1 MHVFVTVVVRRVD
14 GTCLS
19 TVLFGG
25 PVVALSQ
32 TADPN
37 DDWWRWWRRRFGRLR
52 PRLPSG
58 LHGRPAAERHHRPNR
73 DGTPYTLPL
82 PSAIPSGCFPT
93 QPPVDLVAMMRET
106 AIVECPPREPPELPG
121 GAFSLN
127 SVTTFVFVKVTD
139 PIGLLAS
146 INAAVETSTC
156 ADTEIDNERCRLRVC
171 AWGGA
176 DSCHFS
182 VRLYMQTTPHGT
194 VFLAEFQRRSG
205 DAFVFWRI
213 LRRSLDALLA
223 AGFMVQ
229 PKSSWGAEAEP
240 FERAEEELRQAS
252 ARAMLM
258 KDVRPVVRMVKAVYE
273 DVRVEGCKMASS
285 VASSTKN
292 SVEGI
297 TSCIRAG
304 LVHAIVRVMETKCGV
319 ESLTAA
325 TMAFDEWVSTDVG
338 LREFRA
344 NGAASLI
351 NRAEAALKAR
361 VKVSDK
367 DTDYTARQLKR
378 MSESALTRLEG
389 TGGGGFLLRRM

>member
-1 MHVFVTVVVRRVD
+1 MT
-14 GTCLS
+14 T
-19 TVLFGG
+19 GG
-25 PVVALSQ
+25 AGGGGGGGGRSADFARDFPPAFVVA
-32 TADPN
+32 A
-37 DDWWRWWRRRFGRLR
+37 
-52 PRLPSG
+52 PSKG
-58 LHGRPAAERHHRPNR
+58 IIVRNR
-73 DGTPYTLPL
+73 DGTPYTLPP

-93 QPPVDLVAMMRET
+93 QPPVDIVAMMRET

-127 SVTTFVFVKVTD
+127 SVTTLVFVKVTD

-146 INAAVETSTC
+146 INAAVETSTY
-156 ADTEIDNERCRLRVC
+156 ADTEIDNERCRIRVC
-171 AWGGA
+171 AWSGA

-205 DAFVFWRI
+205 DAFVFWSI
-213 LRRSLDALLA
+213 LRRSLDTLQA
-223 AGFMVQ
+223 AGFTVQ
-229 PKSSWGAEAEP
+229 PKSSWGAAAEP
-240 FERAEEELRQAS
+240 FERATEEEIRQAS
-252 ARAMLM
+252 ARDMLM
-258 KDVRPVVRMVKAVYE
+258 KDVRPVVQMVKTVYE
-273 DVRVEGCKMASS
+273 DIRVEGCKMASS

-292 SVEGI
+292 SVKGI
-297 TSCIRAG
+297 TSCIRVG

-344 NGAASLI
+344 NGAACLI
-351 NRAEAALKAR
+351 NRATAALKAR
-361 VKVSDK
+361 VRVSDK

-389 TGGGGFLLRRM
+389 GEFRMRRM

>member
-1 MHVFVTVVVRRVD
+1 
-14 GTCLS
+14 
-19 TVLFGG
+19 
-25 PVVALSQ
+25 
-32 TADPN
+32 
-37 DDWWRWWRRRFGRLR
+37 
-52 PRLPSG
+52 
-58 LHGRPAAERHHRPNR
+58 
-73 DGTPYTLPL
+73 
-82 PSAIPSGCFPT
+82 
-93 QPPVDLVAMMRET
+93 MMRET
-106 AIVECPPREPPELPG
+106 AIVECPPREPPELRWCLLPH
-121 GAFSLN
+121 
-127 SVTTFVFVKVTD
+127 VTTFVFVKVTD

-182 VRLYMQTTPHGT
+182 VRLYMQTTPGPHGT

-240 FERAEEELRQAS
+240 FERATEEELRQAS
-252 ARAMLM
+252 ARALLM

-351 NRAEAALKAR
+351 NRAETALKAR
-361 VKVSDK
+361 V
-367 DTDYTARQLKR
+367 
-378 MSESALTRLEG
+378 
-389 TGGGGFLLRRM
+389 